1 MGSITYNSFIAAHDG
16 ASGVMKQATRVLVA
30 FAAASLGQANVVSA
44 KAAAFPAASGT
55 RYAVA
60 TDTAQASHAA
70 VDTLEHGGNAADAAV
85 AAALTLGVVSPAGSG
100 LGGGGFALVYMKK
113 TGTVVAVDF
122 RETAPLDVDVA
133 FLSSRTAPVAGDRRA
148 VGIPGE
154 PWGLEHIT
162 KQWGR
167 RTLADN
173 VHYAARIASQGFEVP
188 SHTRA
193 MYTEWGSRLTVGG
206 ELQRALASGALRIA
220 RPQLARTLTEYGA
233 SGAVDKPRAA
243 APIETTPLRW
253 NALGYTWFSMPLP
266 SAGGMMLRQVTSAAS
281 GPMAQWLP
289 TASAG
294 SSSYDHALAELF
306 RGALVDRA
314 FFAGDPR
321 SHAWPSNLFEPDR
334 LAARWALFDPNKTM
348 PLRALAPREHGTS
361 HVVVVDAEGNV
372 VSLTTTINSPFG
384 SGIEDARTG
393 ILLNDELYD
402 FSSRAEEEAMG
413 VPSPGPNAPSPCAR
427 PVSSMTPTIAL
438 QNGELAFALGGS
450 GGPRIATGVTQVAL
464 CLALHKRDPGACV
477 AASRMHVGW
486 DNTVLLDDDIVLDVQ
501 DGLKARGE
509 SVRTAPNGSAV
520 QVVAAIGTPAGVVL
534 KASADPRKRGLA
546 IAH

>member
-1 MGSITYNSFIAAHDG
+1 MPEA
-16 ASGVMKQATRVLVA
+16 R
-30 FAAASLGQANVVSA
+30 
-44 KAAAFPAASGT
+44 AAAFPAASGS

-60 TDTAQASHAA
+60 TDSAEASHAA
-70 VDTLEHGGNAADAAV
+70 VDALEHGGNAADAAV

-100 LGGGGFALVYMKK
+100 LGGGGFALVYLKK
-113 TGTVVAVDF
+113 AGKVVTLDF
-122 RETAPLDVDVA
+122 RETAPPNVDVA

-162 KQWGR
+162 TTWGK

-173 VHYAARIASQGFEVP
+173 VQYATRLASQGFEVP

-193 MYTEWGSRLTVGG
+193 MYTEWGGRLVVGG
-206 ELQRALASGALRIA
+206 ELQRALASGAPRIA
-220 RPQLARTLTEYGA
+220 RPMLARALVEYGA
-233 SGAVDKPRAA
+233 SGATAKDPAS
-243 APIETTPLRW
+243 APLETEPLQW
-253 NALGYTWFSMPLP
+253 DALGHTWFSMPLP

-281 GPMAQWLP
+281 GPLGKWLQ

-294 SSSYDHALAELF
+294 SSSYNHALAELF

-321 SHAWPSNLFEPDR
+321 LHAWPLNLFEPAR
-334 LAARWALFDPNKTM
+334 LAARWALFDPNKTT

-372 VSLTTTINSPFG
+372 VTLTTTINSPFG
-384 SGIEDARTG
+384 SGIEDPRTG

-413 VPSPGPNAPSPCAR
+413 VSSPGPNAPCPYAR
-427 PVSSMTPTIAL
+427 PVSSMTPTLAF

-464 CLALHKRDPGACV
+464 CLALHKREPGACV
-477 AASRMHVGW
+477 AAPRMHVAW
-486 DNTVLLDDDIVLDVQ
+486 DNTVILDDDIALDVQ

-509 SVRTAPNGSAV
+509 SVKTAANGSAV
-520 QVVAAIGTPAGVVL
+520 QVVTSNTSEVTSATKTTTKTKTWLLL
-534 KASADPRKRGLA
+534 KAASDPRKRGLA
-546 IAH
+546 IAR